1 MNPQPGDSRET
12 VEGTN
17 EIGGTAI
24 SRHIWAFARLSCG
37 AAVLADTSAPGPV
50 LQRRGSSPSTVVA
63 TVISSG
69 RTRVDAPSITAAST
83 SAAPRIHPS
92 RRCRSNASSRYTII
106 TVPVSAATPATAI
119 RPTQTA
125 VDRL

>member
-37 AAVLADTSAPGPV
+37 AAVLAVHRLLDAV
-50 LQRRGSSPSTVVA
+50 
-63 TVISSG
+63 SG
-69 RTRVDAPSITAAST
+69 REPPAAALRDVLALGHTSGWWLARGVIDTAAE
-83 SAAPRIHPS
+83 PS
-92 RRCRSNASSRYTII
+92 
-106 TVPVSAATPATAI
+106 
-119 RPTQTA
+119 
-125 VDRL
+125 